1 MLLGTYSAPI
11 LAAFAHLWCRMA
23 PFIFRCPNTG
33 FGVQGWAADE
43 PTDAE
48 TFEPVV
54 CALCTR
60 THMIN
65 QQTGKV
71 LGGDEN

>member
-1 MLLGTYSAPI
+1 
-11 LAAFAHLWCRMA
+11 MA

-33 FGVQGWAADE
+33 FSVQGWAADDQ
-43 PTDAE
+43 TDAE